1 MAPTASAAPHRSAE
15 KPLQAMQDLASQ
27 DSEFTTQAR
36 HSLILCICNVVLS
49 LSVSRYLFVDS
60 RASGSAFQERVL
72 HRAFSVALGKSKSKH
87 TQMPVT
93 LKFKKGCC
101 VKDHS
106 AQGLLQQADLPPKKS
121 NGGQGSPLISK
132 HLHLSNPFKLCRLSL
147 QARLEMQL

>member
-49 LSVSRYLFVDS
+49 LSVSRCLFVDS

-101 VKDHS
+101 VEVIQLTGSCSKQTCHQTS
-106 AQGLLQQADLPPKKS
+106 QMAVKGLLSYPSIYTCQIPLNFAD
-121 NGGQGSPLISK
+121 
-132 HLHLSNPFKLCRLSL
+132 
-147 QARLEMQL
+147 